1 MSAVYESRS
10 LLDVQ
15 NLNAGYGRSQVLF
28 DMTMMAPAKGAIA
41 ILGRNGVGKSTL
53 LKTIAGELPAM
64 DGVIWFDNRHAIEDP
79 AERRARNGIG
89 YVPQEHAIFGKLTVL
104 ENLQLGAVR
113 QGGKGAIDYVLDF
126 FPKLSQRLAQT
137 AATLSGGERKMLAIG
152 RALLGKPKLLMLD
165 EPTEGVWIGVIE
177 EIADRLAQLSREMGV
192 ILVEQHVE
200 LALRTADYVYVI
212 DHGTVALEG
221 RSADIR
227 DNPMLIKLLSP

>member
-1 MSAVYESRS
+1 MSAVSEPRA

-28 DMTMMAPAKGAIA
+28 NLSMLAPTKGAVA

-64 DGVIWFDNRHAIEDP
+64 DGVVWFDNRHAITDA

-89 YVPQEHAIFGKLTVL
+89 YVPQEHAIFGKLTVR
-104 ENLQLGAVR
+104 ENLELGAIG
-113 QGGKGAIDYVLDF
+113 QSDKGGIDYVLDF
-126 FPKLSQRLAQT
+126 FPKLAQRLPQT

-177 EIADRLAQLSREMGV
+177 EIGDRLIQLSREMSV
-192 ILVEQHVE
+192 VLVEQHVE
-200 LALRTADYVYVI
+200 LALRIASYVYVM
-212 DHGTVALEG
+212 DHGAIALEG
-221 RSADIR
+221 RSDDIR
-227 DNPMLIKLLSP
+227 HNPQLIKLLSP